1 MKKEQT
7 GTCIKTTD
15 LNELI
20 LIEYKIGRSMY
31 MMGVPMLS
39 PDYTLAKQLNIGDKF
54 VIEWIDTKLTSTKT
68 IEIPTGIYPL
78 PYIKKIKT
86 R

>member
-1 MKKEQT
+1 MNKEQT
-7 GTCIKTTD
+7 GTCTKTTD

-31 MMGVPMLS
+31 MMGVPILS